1 MDVKQYLANQRQ
13 GTHQSRERADIA
25 GSTRKIKKQKGTGT
39 ARAGSIKNPLFR
51 GGGRVFGPRPKSHGF
66 KLNKKLKVLARKSA
80 LTYKAKEDSILVLDN
95 LSFKTPK
102 TKDFLS
108 VLKNL
113 KIDGDKSL
121 FVTSEKD
128 QNTFL
133 SSRNIKNAKVIT
145 ADKLNTYDILYSHKL
160 IISENAFDQ
169 IEKLFKV
176 NVIKVN
182 IINQKSKLKIKQGK
196 KSTKSGYKKAII
208 TLKKGQSI
216 DLTTGI

>member
-1 MDVKQYLANQRQ
+1 MEIKVLNKEGKATAKKVSLTKDIFAIEPNDHAIYLDVKQYLANQRQ
-13 GTHQSRERADIA
+13 GTHQSRERGDIA

-51 GGGRVFGPRPKSHGF
+51 GGGRVFGPRPKSYSF

-80 LTYKAKEDSILVLDN
+80 LTYKAKEDSILVLDD
-95 LSFKTPK
+95 LTFKTPK
-102 TKDFLS
+102 TKDFVS

-128 QNTFL
+128 QNTLL
-133 SSRNIKNAKVIT
+133 SSRNLKNAKVIT
-145 ADKLNTYDILYSHKL
+145 AYKLNTYYILYSHKL
-160 IISENAFDQ
+160 IISENAFVQ

-176 NVIKVN
+176 
-182 IINQKSKLKIKQGK
+182 
-196 KSTKSGYKKAII
+196 
-208 TLKKGQSI
+208 
-216 DLTTGI
+216 

>member
-1 MDVKQYLANQRQ
+1 MEIKVLNKEGKATAKKVSLTKDIFGIEPNDHAIYLDVKQYLANQRQ
-13 GTHQSRERADIA
+13 GTHQSRERGDIA

-51 GGGRVFGPRPKSHGF
+51 GGGRVFGPRPKSYSF

-80 LTYKAKEDSILVLDN
+80 LTYKAKEDSILVLDD
-95 LSFKTPK
+95 LSFKTAK
-102 TKDFLS
+102 TKDFVS

-121 FVTSEKD
+121 FVTSVKD
-128 QNTFL
+128 QNALL
-133 SSRNIKNAKVIT
+133 SSRNLKNAKVIT

-160 IISENAFDQ
+160 IISENAFVQ

-176 NVIKVN
+176 
-182 IINQKSKLKIKQGK
+182 
-196 KSTKSGYKKAII
+196 
-208 TLKKGQSI
+208 
-216 DLTTGI
+216 

>member
-1 MDVKQYLANQRQ
+1 MEIKVLNKEGKATAKKVSLTKDIFAIEPNDHAIYLDVKQYLANQRQ
-13 GTHQSRERADIA
+13 GTHQSRERGDIA

-51 GGGRVFGPRPKSHGF
+51 GGGRVFGPRPKSYSF

-80 LTYKAKEDSILVLDN
+80 LTYKAKEDSILVLDD
-95 LSFKTPK
+95 LSFKTAK
-102 TKDFLS
+102 TKDFVS

-128 QNTFL
+128 QNTLL
-133 SSRNIKNAKVIT
+133 SSRNLKNAKVIT

-160 IISENAFDQ
+160 IISENAFVQ

-176 NVIKVN
+176 
-182 IINQKSKLKIKQGK
+182 
-196 KSTKSGYKKAII
+196 
-208 TLKKGQSI
+208 
-216 DLTTGI
+216 

>member
-1 MDVKQYLANQRQ
+1 MEIKVLNKEGKATAKKVSLTKEIFAIEPNDHAIYLDVKQYLANQRQ
-13 GTHQSRERADIA
+13 GTHQSRERGDIA

-51 GGGRVFGPRPKSHGF
+51 GGGRVFGPRPKSYSF

-80 LTYKAKEDSILVLDN
+80 LTYKAKEDSILVLDD

-121 FVTSEKD
+121 FVTTEKD

-133 SSRNIKNAKVIT
+133 SSRNLKNAKVIT

-176 NVIKVN
+176 
-182 IINQKSKLKIKQGK
+182 
-196 KSTKSGYKKAII
+196 
-208 TLKKGQSI
+208 
-216 DLTTGI
+216 

>member
-1 MDVKQYLANQRQ
+1 MEIKVLNKEGKATAKKVSLTEEIFAIEPNDHAIYLDVKQYLANQRQ
-13 GTHQSRERADIA
+13 GTHQSRERGDIA

-51 GGGRVFGPRPKSHGF
+51 GGGRVFGPRPKSYSF

-80 LTYKAKEDSILVLDN
+80 LTYKAKEDSILVLDD

-121 FVTSEKD
+121 FVTSDRD

-133 SSRNIKNAKVIT
+133 SSRNLKNAKVIT

-176 NVIKVN
+176 
-182 IINQKSKLKIKQGK
+182 
-196 KSTKSGYKKAII
+196 
-208 TLKKGQSI
+208 
-216 DLTTGI
+216 

>member
-1 MDVKQYLANQRQ
+1 MEIKVLNKEGKATAKKVSLKKEIFAIEPNDHAIYLDVKQYLANQRQ
-13 GTHQSRERADIA
+13 GTHQSRERGDIA

-51 GGGRVFGPRPKSHGF
+51 GGGRVFGPRPKSYSF

-80 LTYKAKEDSILVLDN
+80 LTYKAKEDSILVLDD

-102 TKDFLS
+102 TKDFIS

-133 SSRNIKNAKVIT
+133 SSRNLKNAKVIT

-176 NVIKVN
+176 
-182 IINQKSKLKIKQGK
+182 
-196 KSTKSGYKKAII
+196 
-208 TLKKGQSI
+208 
-216 DLTTGI
+216 